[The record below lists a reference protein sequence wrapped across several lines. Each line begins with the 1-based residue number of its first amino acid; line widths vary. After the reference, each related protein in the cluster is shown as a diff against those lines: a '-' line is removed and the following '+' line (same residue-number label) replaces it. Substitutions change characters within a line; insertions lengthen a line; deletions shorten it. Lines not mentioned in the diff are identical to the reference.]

1 MMITRTFLAAIA
13 LVIAM
18 TDYNYARPIDPFGGN
33 TVDVPQ
39 GPLVES
45 WDTVYEELAG
55 DHALL
60 GACVDSTSS
69 DCGPSRTLWEIIS
82 EARNQEGLAIIGH
95 LNRTINLSIA
105 PFEPSEWLTALDA
118 INAEGD
124 CKAYSTAKYFA
135 LIELGIAPDRVRLV
149 IVHERNRIE
158 DHMVVAVYQDGGWL
172 ILDNLTLA
180 LLQDTD
186 ESEYA
191 PLFVLDN
198 HGVRLFQTR

>member
-1 MMITRTFLAAIA
+1 MTTRTILAAIA
-13 LVIAM
+13 LVIGM
-18 TDYNYARPIDPFGGN
+18 TNYACARPIDPFGGN

-39 GPLVES
+39 GPLVEN
-45 WDTVYEELAG
+45 WRTVYEELGG

-60 GACVDSTSS
+60 GACVDSTSTE
-69 DCGPSRTLWEIIS
+69 CGPPRSLWEIIA
-82 EARNQEGLAIIGH
+82 EARDQDGFAAIGH
-95 LNRTINLSIA
+95 LNRTINLSIT

-124 CKAYSTAKYFA
+124 CKAYATAKYFA
-135 LIELGIAPDRVRLV
+135 LIEVGIAADRVRLV
-149 IVHERNRIE
+149 IVHERNHVE
-158 DHMVVAVYQDGGWL
+158 NHMVAAVYQDDRWF

-180 LLQDTD
+180 LVPDTD

-198 HGVRLFQTR
+198 HGVRKFQTR